1 MDTPLNE
8 ILNEKYR
15 ILAQKTN
22 LNGLL
27 RAVFSPIQTVEECDS
42 LLEKAQMVRQEL
54 RDVQSEL
61 ITAFLQDEY
70 TKTFRLRLVRDTQSL
85 ADMPY
90 LRWRNYVI
98 KKDGTKAFNAF
109 FESLSQENERRI
121 LGQVE
126 KMRLVIN
133 MQAGIISRL
142 VSQLNSVRSSME
154 QIDKL
159 VSQKL

>member
-1 MDTPLNE
+1 MGMPLNE

-42 LLEKAQMVRQEL
+42 LLEKAQMVRQEIK
-54 RDVQSEL
+54 DIQSEL
-61 ITAFLQDEY
+61 ISAFLQDEY

-85 ADMPY
+85 TDMPY

-98 KKDGTKAFNAF
+98 KKDGSKAFYAF
-109 FESLSQENERRI
+109 FESLSQENERSI
-121 LGQVE
+121 LVQVE
-126 KMRLVIN
+126 KMRVVIN
-133 MQAGIISRL
+133 MQAGLISRL
-142 VSQLNSVRSSME
+142 VSQLHSVRSSME
-154 QIDKL
+154 QVGKL
-159 VSQKL
+159 ML

>member
-1 MDTPLNE
+1 MGMPLNE

-42 LLEKAQMVRQEL
+42 LLEKAQMVRQEIK
-54 RDVQSEL
+54 DIQSEL
-61 ITAFLQDEY
+61 ISAFLQDEY

-85 ADMPY
+85 TDMPY

-98 KKDGTKAFNAF
+98 KKDGSKAFYAF
-109 FESLSQENERRI
+109 FESLSQENERSI
-121 LGQVE
+121 LVQVE
-126 KMRLVIN
+126 KMRVVLN
-133 MQAGIISRL
+133 MQAGLISRL
-142 VSQLNSVRSSME
+142 VSQLHSVRSSME
-154 QIDKL
+154 QVDKL
-159 VSQKL
+159 ML

>member
-1 MDTPLNE
+1 MSSSLNE

-27 RAVFSPIQTVEECDS
+27 RAVFSPIHTVEECDA
-42 LLEKAQMVRQEL
+42 LLEKAQLIRQEL
-54 RDVQSEL
+54 RDIQSEL
-61 ITAFLQDEY
+61 IAAFLQDEY

-98 KKDGTKAFNAF
+98 KKDGAKAFNAF

-121 LGQVE
+121 LVQVE
-126 KMRLVIN
+126 KMRVVIN

-154 QIDKL
+154 QVEKL
-159 VSQKL
+159 ML

>member
-1 MDTPLNE
+1 MGMPLNE

-42 LLEKAQMVRQEL
+42 LLEKAQMVRQEIK
-54 RDVQSEL
+54 DIQSEL
-61 ITAFLQDEY
+61 ISAFLQDEY

-85 ADMPY
+85 TDMPY

-98 KKDGTKAFNAF
+98 KKDGSKAFYAF
-109 FESLSQENERRI
+109 FESLSQENERSI
-121 LGQVE
+121 LVQVE
-126 KMRLVIN
+126 KMRVVLN
-133 MQAGIISRL
+133 MQAGLISRL
-142 VSQLNSVRSSME
+142 VSQLHSVRSSME
-154 QIDKL
+154 QVGKL
-159 VSQKL
+159 ML